1 MKPVVIGDATLYLAD
16 CMDVLPT
23 LGKVD
28 CVITDPPYGINLQDN
43 SKGGRY
49 GRSRP
54 AWEYSIVGDE
64 TPAVGN
70 ALLEWCEIN
79 NLPTIAFA
87 SPRLPWAGNWSSM
100 LVWDK
105 GPAVGGGGDVK
116 RCWKQSWELIQV
128 ARCGILN
135 GQRDESVL
143 KFWAMPSLSEQH
155 PAAKPVPLMVYLIEK
170 TTSYQQIILD
180 PFLGSGNTGVAAIQL
195 GRKFVGIEREPKY
208 FKIACDR
215 IEQAVAQGQLFPVER
230 AKQVQESFL

>member
-1 MKPVVIGDATLYLAD
+1 
-16 CMDVLPT
+16 
-23 LGKVD
+23 
-28 CVITDPPYGINLQDN
+28 
-43 SKGGRY
+43 
-49 GRSRP
+49 
-54 AWEYSIVGDE
+54 
-64 TPAVGN
+64 
-70 ALLEWCEIN
+70 
-79 NLPTIAFA
+79 
-87 SPRLPWAGNWSSM
+87 M